1 MPHGQL
7 QAARQHAADEYIAY
21 PQMGKSV
28 APGNFYQTICAIIF
42 PYLLTALKEGAVKE
56 GQSGIEAHQKHT
68 RHAVQQNRLP
78 KPGQHKF

>member
-42 PYLLTALKEGAVKE
+42 PDYSAAIIRWHFHHGPKENRSRFAQVL
-56 GQSGIEAHQKHT
+56 
-68 RHAVQQNRLP
+68 QQA
-78 KPGQHKF
+78 G